1 MWERFYQF
9 MHRVNRMI
17 EMYPNEKHFDLE
29 MDVDLYHF
37 ANKIGFI
44 SDKGMFKFKDRSFAL
59 C

>member
-9 MHRVNRMI
+9 MHRVNRTI
-17 EMYPNEKHFDLE
+17 EMHPNDLE
-29 MDVDLYHF
+29 MDVDLYKF

-44 SDKGMFKFKDRSFAL
+44 SDKGMFKFRDRSFSL